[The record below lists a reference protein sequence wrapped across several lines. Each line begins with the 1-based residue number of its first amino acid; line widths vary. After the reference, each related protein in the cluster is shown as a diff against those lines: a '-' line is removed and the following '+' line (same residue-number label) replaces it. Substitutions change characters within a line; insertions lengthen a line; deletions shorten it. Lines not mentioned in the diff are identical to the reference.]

1 MLEAVASLLPQA
13 TVEVDRIRAV
23 FESQRAN
30 RWNLSRSTP
39 AERIARLRKLRE
51 AIIARREQLAE
62 AIHQD
67 FRKPAMEVEL
77 TEIHPTLEE
86 LNHTVKHLKSW
97 MKPKR
102 VATPLTLKGAS
113 SHVRFEA
120 KGVVVILSPWNY
132 PFQLVAAPL
141 IAAIA
146 AGNAVMIKPSE
157 KTPHTSRFLAQ
168 LVRDVYPENEVAVFE
183 GGAEVAEALLQHPFD
198 HFFFTGNPNI
208 GRKVMAA
215 ATKFLSSV
223 TLELGGKSPVIID
236 ASANLKAAAEAL
248 AWGKFVNAGQTCV
261 APDYIYVP
269 ASKQQAFL
277 EAFTAVLTR
286 FYGATEAERQA
297 SPDFAR
303 VVDPAAWRRLKEVLD
318 RTVAAGAKV
327 EAGGTADGPS
337 RYVAPTVLSG
347 VTTKMPIMEA
357 EIFGPVLPVLT
368 YERREEVYAHINE
381 GGKPLALYV
390 FSQDSKMVE
399 EVLQH
404 TTSGGVVVNNVLIH
418 VANPNLPFG
427 GVGMSGLG
435 NYHGHYGFKTF
446 SHERAVMVQW
456 MKSLAAVFFPP
467 YRGKTQEWASKA
479 TRMLE

>member
-1 MLEAVASLLPQA
+1 MLEAVASLLPQPSA
-13 TVEVDRIRAV
+13 EIERIRAV
-23 FESQRAN
+23 FEAQRAN
-30 RWNLSRSTP
+30 RWNLSRSTT

-51 AIIARREQLAE
+51 AIIQRRAQLAE

-86 LNHTVKHLKSW
+86 LNHTVKHLKGW

-113 SHVRFEA
+113 SHVRYEA
-120 KGVVVILSPWNY
+120 KGVVLILSPWNY
-132 PFQLVAAPL
+132 PFQLLVAPL

-146 AGNAVMIKPSE
+146 AGNAVMFKPSE

-168 LVRDVYPENEVAVFE
+168 LTRDLFPENEVAAFE
-183 GGAEVAEALLQHPFD
+183 GGADVAEALLQHPFD

-215 ATKFLSSV
+215 ATKYLSSV

-236 ASANLKAAAEAL
+236 ESANLTATAEAL
-248 AWGKFVNAGQTCV
+248 AWGKFINAGQTCV

-269 ASKQQAFL
+269 ASRQQAFL
-277 EAFTAVLTR
+277 EAFKAVLTR
-286 FYGATEAERQA
+286 FYGTTEEERQA
-297 SPDFAR
+297 SPDLAR
-303 VVDPAAWRRLKEVLD
+303 VVDPAAWKRLKEVLD
-318 RTVAAGAKV
+318 RTVAAGARL
-327 EAGGTADGPS
+327 ETGGTADGPS
-337 RYVAPTVLSG
+337 RYISPTVLSG
-347 VTTKMPIMEA
+347 VTKAMPIMEG

-456 MKSLAAVFFPP
+456 MKSLASVFFPP
-467 YRGKTQEWASKA
+467 YRGKTQEWASRA